1 MHPKAAAR
9 QAQLHLDT
17 AETTFEAGGYEA
29 CVSRSYYA
37 MHYLARALVAQKTQL
52 GHDHPQVHWQ
62 FYAHFTDEEQLSREH
77 AKMLAA
83 AFALRQKSRMA
94 KELVVSREEAS
105 RTLENARAF
114 VEAAAALLLANAH
127 RSK

>member
-1 MHPKAAAR
+1 
-9 QAQLHLDT
+9 
-17 AETTFEAGGYEA
+17 
-29 CVSRSYYA
+29 

-52 GHDHPQVHWQ
+52 GRTHAQVHWQ
-62 FYAHFTDEEQLSREH
+62 FYAHFVGGAHLSEEH

-83 AFALRQKSRMA
+83 AFALRHKAHLA

-114 VEAAAALLLANAH
+114 VEAAAVLLAEGPA
-127 RSK
+127 S